1 MIAYYMYKSAV
12 AYIYVLAFHRLCC
25 WVWRCRRI
33 DGVLGFF
40 SSHPISPSP
49 QPQASVPPPPQ
60 PKEGGFTLSGGRVR
74 GWGSPNSDD
83 WRKRLALCLFWA
95 MYKKKQKIRQPNES
109 YCTLYSIQCTLT
121 LRNHTMLHAKSNQF
135 RTMNVRGHINS
146 VQWLYGVASTP

>member
-60 PKEGGFTLSGGRVR
+60 PKEGGLTLSGGRVR

-95 MYKKKQKIRQPNES
+95 MYKKTKNPPTKRILLYTVQYTVYIDFTES
-109 YCTLYSIQCTLT
+109 HQ
-121 LRNHTMLHAKSNQF
+121 LHAKSNQF